1 MKQDAHLAQGK
12 AETLAGCLAAA
23 DAKRK
28 MAEENLKRLEIRMG
42 QGRQGLALLKA
53 AKMQT
58 ELDASRQQGAELSSQ
73 LARLVRRMS
82 LSRNWC
88 ILMRQVDLAGL
99 A

>member
-1 MKQDAHLAQGK
+1 MTQDAHLAQGK
-12 AETLAGCLAAA
+12 AETLGGCLAAA

-58 ELDASRQQGAELSSQ
+58 DLDASRQQASELSSQ
-73 LARLVRRMS
+73 LAQLVRPKPTSDCCGISM
-82 LSRNWC
+82 
-88 ILMRQVDLAGL
+88 
-99 A
+99 